1 MKIIK
6 HIVLSIILAF
16 YGCSNKTE
24 KKSKKTNQTSY
35 QTEVDTKTKKLEGGY
50 GFENI
55 ADSLGYVSYTW
66 DEKNDKNFFG
76 DPKSKKGGALQY
88 IHSLF
93 PRTMRIYGQ
102 NASQVLNSRTIS
114 ALCYEGLLAQH
125 PTTLEFIPSLASHWK
140 LSEDKMTFKFRINP
154 DSRWWDGMP
163 VTADD
168 VVATWD
174 LLMDE
179 TVLFPS
185 HQITFGKFE
194 RPVAESKYIVSVK
207 AKSVNWRNFLY
218 FSTMSLHPH
227 HILKDLDGT
236 AYLEE
241 YAFSVVPGTGPY
253 ILEDKNIKNQES
265 FTFERRKDYWAADSP
280 FNRYRYNFDKIKVSV
295 VKDND
300 ALQFEKFKKGEQD
313 IFNVQ
318 RSRRWV
324 EETDFE
330 ATENGWIK
338 KQRVFSEKPA
348 GTSGYYFNMREWPF
362 NDKRIRY
369 AFCYLYNREKMNKE
383 MYYSEYGMMNSLYS
397 GSIYENKDNNPFEY
411 NPEEAMRLLKEAGY
425 TKRNADG
432 WLVHNENGKVLSFEM
447 VIQKT
452 SAYMVT
458 PVQQML
464 KEYGIDMQ
472 IKFIDYNTMIKNVNA
487 RNFNVCLLAYSG
499 LIYPNPESSLRST
512 LADQND
518 NNNVWGFK
526 SDKVDK
532 LLDEYDICF
541 DQKRRIKII
550 REIDGI
556 FSEVHPIAFSIARN
570 YSRMMWW
577 DKFGYPDWMFSR
589 YVGEYWD
596 AFYYWW
602 YDESKDSR
610 LKKTQN
616 NGISLPIKP
625 IDMKYW
631 PDYLAKSS

>member
-1 MKIIK
+1 MIFFKYL
-6 HIVLSIILAF
+6 VLSLTLFF
-16 YGCSNKTE
+16 YGCSNKNEQKT
-24 KKSKKTNQTSY
+24 KKTAQTSY
-35 QTEVDTKTKKLEGGY
+35 KADKDTKTNKLDGGY
-50 GFENI
+50 GFEDI
-55 ADSLGYVSYTW
+55 ADSLGFTTYVWSA
-66 DEKNDKNFFG
+66 EKDKNFFG
-76 DPKSKKGGALQY
+76 DPRAKKGGVLQY

-93 PRTMRIYGQ
+93 PRTMRVYGQ
-102 NASQVLNSRTIS
+102 NASQVLNNRTIS

-125 PTTLEFIPSLASHWK
+125 PTTLDFIPKLATHW
-140 LSEDKMTFKFRINP
+140 LISDDKMVFKFRINP
-154 DSRWWDGMP
+154 DARWWDGMP

-168 VVATWD
+168 VVSTWD

-179 TVLFPS
+179 TILFPS

-218 FSTMSLHPH
+218 FSTMVLHPH
-227 HILKDLDGT
+227 HILKNLDGT
-236 AYLEE
+236 AFLEE
-241 YAFSVVPGTGPY
+241 YAFSVIPGTGPY
-253 ILEDKNIKNQES
+253 KLEDKNIKNQES
-265 FTFERRKDYWAADSP
+265 FTFERREDYWAEDSP
-280 FNRYRYNFDKIKVSV
+280 FNRYKFNFEKIKVSV

-324 EETDFE
+324 EETDFK
-330 ATENGWIK
+330 ATEKGWIK

-383 MYYSEYGMMNSLYS
+383 MYYNEYGMMNSLYS
-397 GSIYENKDNNPFEY
+397 GSVYENKNNNPFDY
-411 NPEEAMRLLKEAGY
+411 NPEEAIRLLKEAGY
-425 TKRNADG
+425 SKRNSDG
-432 WLVHNENGKVLSFEM
+432 WLVNDESGKVLSFEI

-499 LIYPNPESSLRST
+499 LVYPNPESSLRST

-526 SDKVDK
+526 NDRVDN

-541 DQKRRIKII
+541 DQKRRVEII

-556 FSEVHPIAFSIARN
+556 FSDVHPIAFSIARN
-570 YSRMMWW
+570 YSRIMWW

-602 YDESKDSR
+602 YDETKDTE
-610 LKKTQN
+610 LKNAIN
-616 NGISLPIKP
+616 NGTSFPLKP
-625 IDMKYW
+625 MDLKYW
-631 PDYLAKSS
+631 PDYLNNTL

>member
-1 MKIIK
+1 MKNSIYIF
-6 HIVLSIILAF
+6 IALFLLSC
-16 YGCSNKTE
+16 GGDTQKSSSNITQ
-24 KKSKKTNQTSY
+24 KKISANFDNATTAI
-35 QTEVDTKTKKLEGGY
+35 EGGY
-50 GFENI
+50 GFEKI
-55 ADSLGYVSYTW
+55 ADDLGYKTYEW
-66 DEKNDKNFFG
+66 NEKKDGTFFG
-76 DPKSKKGGALQY
+76 DPKAIKGGTLNY

-93 PRTMRIYGQ
+93 PRTMSVIGQ
-102 NASQVLNSRTIS
+102 NSSQVLNSRTIS
-114 ALCYEGLLAQH
+114 ALCYEGLLSQH
-125 PTTLEFIPSLASHWK
+125 PTTLEFIPGLASHWK
-140 LSEDKMTFKFRINP
+140 ISDDKMTFEFRINP
-154 DSRWWDGMP
+154 DARWWDGMP
-163 VTADD
+163 VTSDD
-168 VVATWD
+168 VIATWD
-174 LLMDE
+174 LRMDE
-179 TVLFPS
+179 TILSPAE
-185 HQITFGKFE
+185 QITYGKFE
-194 RPVAESKYIVSVK
+194 RPIAKSKYIVSVK

-218 FSTMSLHPH
+218 FSTMALHPN

-236 AYLEE
+236 AFLEE
-241 YAFSVVPGTGPY
+241 YAFSVIPGTGPY

-265 FTFERRKDYWAADSP
+265 YTFERRKDYWDINSP
-280 FNRYRYNFDKIKVSV
+280 FNRYKFNFDKIKVSV

-300 ALQFEKFKKGEQD
+300 ALQYEKFKKGEQD
-313 IFNVQ
+313 IYNVQ

-324 EETDFE
+324 EETDFT
-330 ATENGWIK
+330 ATEKGWIK

-362 NDKRIRY
+362 NDKRVRY
-369 AFCYLYNREKMNKE
+369 AFCYLYDREKMNRE
-383 MYYSEYGMMNSLYS
+383 MYYNEYGMMNSLYS
-397 GSIYENKDNNPFEY
+397 GSVYENKNNNPFKY

-425 TKRNADG
+425 TSRNSDG
-432 WLVHNENGKVLSFEM
+432 WLVHETSNKVLSFEI

-499 LIYPNPESSLRST
+499 LVYPNPEGSLRST

-526 SDKVDK
+526 SPRVDE
-532 LLDEYDICF
+532 LLDEYDVCF
-541 DQKRRIKII
+541 DQQRRIEII

-556 FSEVHPIAFSIARN
+556 FSDVHPIAFSIARN

-577 DKFGYPDWMFSR
+577 DKFGYPEWMFSR

-596 AFYYWW
+596 SLYYWW
-602 YDESKDSR
+602 YDKEKDKT
-610 LKKTQN
+610 LKEAVE
-616 NGISLPIKP
+616 NGSSLPLKP

-631 PDYLAKSS
+631 PDYLSKNS